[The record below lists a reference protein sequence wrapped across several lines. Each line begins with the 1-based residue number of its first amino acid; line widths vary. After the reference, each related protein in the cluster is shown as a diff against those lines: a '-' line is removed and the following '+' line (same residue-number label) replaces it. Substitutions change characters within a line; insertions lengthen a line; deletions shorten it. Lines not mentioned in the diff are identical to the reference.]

1 MAGAGRHR
9 PLGPGGGV
17 GERDYE
23 VYEDRSH
30 TPSTRK
36 GYGGFQRL
44 RLMPPTLII
53 KIQVVR
59 FLRFEGYMDCRLV
72 RFIRLEKLEGSK
84 MKVRRVRRLEGLLFI
99 RS

>member
-1 MAGAGRHR
+1 M
-9 PLGPGGGV
+9 
-17 GERDYE
+17 
-23 VYEDRSH
+23 
-30 TPSTRK
+30 
-36 GYGGFQRL
+36 
-44 RLMPPTLII
+44 I

-59 FLRFEGYMDCRLV
+59 FLRLEGYMDCRLV